1 MSKANLIDAV
11 AQQADLSKAAAE
23 RAVSATVEAIQ
34 ESLKAGD
41 TVTLAGLG
49 TFSVSARAERVGR
62 NPKTGEPIT
71 TVPASKVPKFKPAK
85 GLKDTVNS

>member
-1 MSKANLIDAV
+1 MNKANLIDAV

-34 ESLKAGD
+34 ESLKAGG

-71 TVPASKVPKFKPAK
+71 VPASKVPKFKPAK

>member
-1 MSKANLIDAV
+1 MNKANLIDAV

-23 RAVSATVEAIQ
+23 RAVSATVETIQ

-71 TVPASKVPKFKPAK
+71 VPASKVPKFKPAK

>member
-71 TVPASKVPKFKPAK
+71 VPASKVPKFKPAK
-85 GLKDTVNS
+85 GLKDAVNS

>member
-1 MSKANLIDAV
+1 MNKANLIDAV

-49 TFSVSARAERVGR
+49 TFSVCARAERIGR

-71 TVPASKVPKFKPAK
+71 VPASKAPKFKPAK
-85 GLKDTVNS
+85 GLKDAVNS

>member
-71 TVPASKVPKFKPAK
+71 VPASKVPKFKPAK

>member
-1 MSKANLIDAV
+1 MNKANLIDAV

-71 TVPASKVPKFKPAK
+71 VPASKVPKFKPAK
-85 GLKDTVNS
+85 GLKDAVNS

>member
-1 MSKANLIDAV
+1 MNKANLIDAV

-71 TVPASKVPKFKPAK
+71 VPASKVPKFKPAK

>member
-1 MSKANLIDAV
+1 MNKANLIDAV

-23 RAVSATVEAIQ
+23 RAVSATVETIQ

-71 TVPASKVPKFKPAK
+71 VPASKVPKFKPAK
-85 GLKDTVNS
+85 GLKDAVNS

>member
-1 MSKANLIDAV
+1 MNKANLIDAV

-23 RAVSATVEAIQ
+23 RAVSATVETIQ
-34 ESLKAGD
+34 ESLKAGN

-71 TVPASKVPKFKPAK
+71 VPASKVPKFKPAK

>member
-1 MSKANLIDAV
+1 MNKANLIDAV

-62 NPKTGEPIT
+62 DPKTGEPI